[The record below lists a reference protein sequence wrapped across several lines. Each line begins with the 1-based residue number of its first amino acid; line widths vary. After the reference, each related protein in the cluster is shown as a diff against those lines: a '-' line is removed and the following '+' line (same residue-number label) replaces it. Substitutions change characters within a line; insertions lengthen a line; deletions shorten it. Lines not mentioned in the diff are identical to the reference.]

1 MDNPE
6 RRFRELHNAAYDDL
20 LRFVRRRA
28 QPDDVDDIVNETYLT
43 AWRRLDDVPDT
54 PTDARAWLFGVAR
67 HCILNATRSANR
79 RTALAVRI
87 ASVNSPIVQE
97 YSDLDDSMDLIAAWK
112 KLKPEHQEALALQAW
127 EGLTSQQAAK
137 VLGISAIAFRLR
149 VRAARKKLEQPAT
162 QSSPQKLLP
171 KASS

>member
-67 HCILNATRSANR
+67 NCILNTTRSANR

-87 ASVNSPIVQE
+87 ASTNSPTVQE
-97 YSDLDDSMDLIAAWK
+97 YSNLDDSMDLIAAWK
-112 KLKPEHQEALALQAW
+112 KLKPEHQEALALHAW

-137 VLGISAIAFRLR
+137 VLGITAIAFRIR
-149 VRAARKKLEQPAT
+149 VRAACKQLEQPAT
-162 QSSPQKLLP
+162 QPLPNKLLP